1 MNEVEVIFEREERD
15 GLVAV
20 GTYLLDAAKRLGID
34 LQGEEFG
41 EKEFFVFQVTKGSE
55 LLSEPTKTEIE
66 LLSAERRARGERL
79 ACHAKIE
86 KSGEISIM
94 TAEKKEETKPD
105 AEEAQEEYRKKFE
118 DLPLEKKIASLFELE
133 AIALSETFSF
143 VLNSPSMIVSKIM
156 DVLAEFGLKL
166 EDDAKKQARPSEHH
180 ADDQPSVKEEK
191 IVDAEPSVKEEKSV
205 DAEPSVKEEKID
217 ETAESKEPPPP
228 SV

>member
-15 GLVAV
+15 GIVAV
-20 GTYLLDAAKRLGID
+20 GTDLLDAAKRMGID
-34 LQGEEFG
+34 LQSEEFG
-41 EKEFFVFQVTKGSE
+41 EKEFFVFQVTKGIE
-55 LLSEPTKTEIE
+55 LISEPTKTEIE
-66 LLSAERRARGERL
+66 LLSAARRAKGERF

-94 TAEKKEETKPD
+94 TAKKKEEVKPE

-118 DLPLEKKIASLFELE
+118 ELPLEKKIASLFELE
-133 AIALSETFSF
+133 AIALGETFSF

-156 DVLAEFGLKL
+156 DVLAELGLRL

-191 IVDAEPSVKEEKSV
+191 IVDAEPSVKEEKS
-205 DAEPSVKEEKID
+205 D
-217 ETAESKEPPPP
+217 ETSESKEPPPP